1 MTNIYLL
8 KDVAKISGQSVYT
21 LKYYLKLGLIKEI
34 GRSPD
39 TNFRFFDD
47 STVDA
52 LAKIREMKLKNIS
65 LKEIKNLL
73 THSTAESGI

>member
-1 MTNIYLL
+1 MKNIYLL
-8 KDVAKISGQSVYT
+8 KDVAKISGHSAYT
-21 LKYYLKLGLIKEI
+21 LKYYLKLGIIKEI

-52 LAKIREMKLKNIS
+52 LSKIREMRLKNMS

-73 THSTAESGI
+73 IWEGGV

>member
-1 MTNIYLL
+1 MMNIYLL
-8 KDVAKISGQSVYT
+8 KDVAKISGQSVHT
-21 LKYYLKLGLIKEI
+21 LKYYLKIGLIKEI

-47 STVDA
+47 STIGT
-52 LAKIREMKLKNIS
+52 LSKIREMRLKKVS

-73 THSTAESGI
+73 TWAGEA

>member
-1 MTNIYLL
+1 MKSIYLL
-8 KDVAKISGQSVYT
+8 KDVAKISGQSVHT

-47 STVDA
+47 STVGA
-52 LAKIREMKLKNIS
+52 LSKIREMRLKNIS

-73 THSTAESGI
+73 TWTGEP

>member
-1 MTNIYLL
+1 MRNIYLM
-8 KDVAKISGQSVYT
+8 KDLARLSGHSVHT
-21 LKYYLKLGLIKEI
+21 LKYYLKLGIIREI

-52 LAKIREMKLKNIS
+52 LGKIRDLRLKKVP

-73 THSTAESGI
+73 IWEGGR